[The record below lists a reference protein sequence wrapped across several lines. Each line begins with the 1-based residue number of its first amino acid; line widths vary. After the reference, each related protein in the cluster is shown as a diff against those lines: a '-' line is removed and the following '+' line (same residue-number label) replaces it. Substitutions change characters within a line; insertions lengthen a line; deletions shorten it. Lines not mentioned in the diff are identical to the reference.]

1 MELVLGLQLEEM
13 ARFPN
18 QQRTLISRVSL
29 ALHWPSAKITSFFKV
44 HNSIL
49 HIFLIIFHELKKKKK
64 KREKRIMLLLTLF
77 NYYSFMLSRRNI
89 SCIFQC
95 KH

>member
-13 ARFPN
+13 VRFPN

-29 ALHWPSAKITSFFKV
+29 ALHWPSAKITSFFFKV

-49 HIFLIIFHELKKKKK
+49 HIFLIIFHELEKKKK
-64 KREKRIMLLLTLF
+64 KREKNNAIVNTF
-77 NYYSFMLSRRNI
+77 
-89 SCIFQC
+89 
-95 KH
+95 

>member
-13 ARFPN
+13 VRFPN

-29 ALHWPSAKITSFFKV
+29 ALHWPSAKITSFFFKV

-64 KREKRIMLLLTLF
+64 EREKNNAIVNTF
-77 NYYSFMLSRRNI
+77 
-89 SCIFQC
+89 
-95 KH
+95 

>member
-13 ARFPN
+13 VRFPN

-29 ALHWPSAKITSFFKV
+29 ALHWPSAKITSFFFKV

-64 KREKRIMLLLTLF
+64 KREKNNAIVNTF
-77 NYYSFMLSRRNI
+77 
-89 SCIFQC
+89 
-95 KH
+95 